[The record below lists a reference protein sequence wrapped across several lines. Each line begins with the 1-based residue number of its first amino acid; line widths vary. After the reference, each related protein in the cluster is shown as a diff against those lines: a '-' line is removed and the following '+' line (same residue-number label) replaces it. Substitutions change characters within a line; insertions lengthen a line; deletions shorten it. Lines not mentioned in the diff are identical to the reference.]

1 MTATK
6 TIRLVGTFAGMLVAA
21 GLAAGAARADE
32 AQETAYKDYHGAIHA
47 VVLCDERKFDQPAH
61 ARMARVID
69 EKINYGIGAGRRL
82 TLIEQAKSDVY
93 KLVWNKGCASEPVGR
108 LLALFHAELEPA
120 L

>member
-1 MTATK
+1 MSATK
-6 TIRLVGTFAGMLVAA
+6 TIRVVRPVVGILIAV

-32 AQETAYKDYHGAIHA
+32 PHEIAYKDYYGAIES

-61 ARMARVID
+61 AKMAGVID
-69 EKINYGIGAGRRL
+69 QKINFDIGAGRRL

-93 KLVWNKGCASEPVGR
+93 KLVWKKGCTSEPVGR
-108 LLALFHAELEPA
+108 LLGVFHSELEPA